1 MDASFFS
8 SFAQWFAG
16 AGHWLESGFKG
27 AGPLALTLAGAV
39 VLLLPAAVWLL
50 RRSSRRARS
59 QVNARRAFP
68 PAEGQLWLR
77 LVAALPAHVVLASLP
92 LARFLAVRQ
101 DRGSARSRRKLAAL
115 AVDFAVFRADGTIS
129 SVVLLDKPE
138 AAPTRAQARLRA
150 KLLDRAGIRTVTW
163 SLDGLPS
170 VETIARQLDPS
181 PPPFAGAGRG
191 GGRRENHLGSSG
203 SVTEDAM
210 APDTRLAA
218 SQGVSA
224 LGLA

>member
-1 MDASFFS
+1 MDASFFTIP
-8 SFAQWFAG
+8 AQWVAG
-16 AGHWLESGFKG
+16 AWHWLEGGFRG
-27 AGPLALTLAGAV
+27 AGPLALTLAGAAAM
-39 VLLLPAAVWLL
+39 LLAAAVWLL
-50 RRSSRRARS
+50 RRPSRRARS
-59 QVNARRAFP
+59 QVTARRAFP

-77 LVAALPAHVVLASLP
+77 LVVALPAHVVFASLP

-101 DRGSARSRRKLAAL
+101 DHGSARSRRKLAAL

-129 SVVLLDKPE
+129 SVVLLDKIE
-138 AAPTRAQARLRA
+138 AAPTRAQARLRR

-170 VETIARQLDPS
+170 VETIVRQLDPS
-181 PPPFAGAGRG
+181 PAPFAGAGRG
-191 GGRRENHLGSSG
+191 GTRRENHLGSSG
-203 SVTEDAM
+203 SVADDAM